1 MKHIFTLF
9 CFLLTAKLGFS
20 QPPTWEKQVSCII
33 YSHCT
38 SCHNP
43 NGLAPFSLTSYK
55 AAYLYRSSILNA
67 VVTKKM
73 PPYLPYPTYGHLA
86 NAKVL
91 TDEEK
96 NIISAWVAAG
106 APSGDTTQAL
116 PPPTYTQTQVITA
129 PDLTGKIPNYTIPNV
144 GEDLYQAFI
153 ITNPNPTVK
162 YITQIEVVP
171 GNRNVVHHVL
181 VYQDSTNTPVLNDS
195 AYPGPGYVSFGGIG
209 SQTAKLLAT
218 WVPGSSVYTLPAGMG
233 IKLSAGSRL
242 VVQIHYPD
250 GSGGQMDSTKINV
263 KFSPTALRDVTIAP
277 VLNPFNMT
285 NGPLFIPANTTKTF
299 NAQYTVPIN
308 VTIISVGPHAHLL
321 CKKFE
326 VYGKTLLGDTIKIIK
341 IDDWDFHWQGSHSF
355 QKPIKIPA
363 GTKLYSSA
371 FYDNTV
377 NNHHN
382 PNNPPQDV
390 SQGEATTD
398 EMMLI
403 YFSYLPYAAGDE
415 NIIYDTASHN
425 PHYLNCVPEPVGLP
439 VTLLYFDAA
448 IKDRIVQL
456 KWATAQEQNSSHF
469 EIERSSDGIN
479 FKTIER
485 LNAAHNSDRQINYSY
500 KDFSPLSNLN
510 YYRIKMVDKNGKFTY
525 STIRVVNVEMHGTI
539 TVFPNPAKS
548 GAEIKV
554 TSHDINVKRM
564 EVVNA
569 IGQVVYGRNMNTN
582 GSTSFPIKATLPAG
596 QYVIRIIK
604 EGAIETTKLVIQ

>member
-1 MKHIFTLF
+1 
-9 CFLLTAKLGFS
+9 
-20 QPPTWEKQVSCII
+20 
-33 YSHCT
+33 
-38 SCHNP
+38 
-43 NGLAPFSLTSYK
+43 
-55 AAYLYRSSILNA
+55 
-67 VVTKKM
+67 M
-73 PPYLPYPTYGHLA
+73 PPYLPDPTYNHLA

-96 NIISAWVAAG
+96 NIISEWVAAG

-162 YITQIEVVP
+162 YITQIEVIP

-181 VYQDSTNTPVLNDS
+181 VYQDSTNKPVLNDS

-209 SQTAKLLAT
+209 SQTAKLIAT

-250 GSGGQMDSTKINV
+250 GSAGQMDSTRVNV
-263 KFSPTALRDVTIAP
+263 KFAPTALRDVSIAP
-277 VLNPFNMT
+277 ILNTFNLT

-299 NAQYTVPIN
+299 NAQYIVPIN
-308 VTIISVGPHAHLL
+308 ITIISVGPHAHLL
-321 CKKFE
+321 CKSFE

-341 IDDWDFHWQGSHSF
+341 IADWNFHWQGSHSF

-371 FYDNTV
+371 FYDNTI
-377 NNHHN
+377 NNPDN
-382 PNNPPQDV
+382 PNNPPQNV
-390 SQGEATTD
+390 SQGEGTTD

-425 PHYLNCVPEPVGLP
+425 PHYLNCVLEPVGLP
-439 VTLLYFDAA
+439 VTLLNFNATL
-448 IKDRIVQL
+448 KDRIVQL

-469 EIERSSDGIN
+469 EIERSTDSIH
-479 FKTIER
+479 FKNIGKVY
-485 LNAAHNSDRQINYSY
+485 AAHYSDRQINYSY
-500 KDFSPLSNLN
+500 QDFSTQSKLN
-510 YYRIKMVDKNGKFTY
+510 YYRIKMVDKDGKFTY
-525 STIRVVNVEMHGTI
+525 TEIRLVNVGLNGNI
-539 TVFPNPAKS
+539 SVFPNPAKS
-548 GAEIKV
+548 GEGIMV
-554 TSHDINVKRM
+554 TSQNINAKRI

-569 IGQVVYGRNMNTN
+569 FGQIVLTQNLNVNSTTN
-582 GSTSFPIKATLPAG
+582 IPLKTNLPAG
-596 QYVIRIIK
+596 QYVIRILHD
-604 EGAIETTKLVIQ
+604 ETVETTKIVIQ